1 MDRHL
6 KPLSSMMSPHR
17 PARMIICSMLII
29 RLRPTFK
36 KIQPQGIPVSYT
48 QIGLKLHSWRKK
60 SFLTTKPALVIQMDI
75 VCVDGRFNML
85 GCI

>member
-1 MDRHL
+1 MGCQTQTPPRANGPSTESFINYDQ
-6 KPLSSMMSPHR
+6 SSSPD
-17 PARMIICSMLII
+17 
-29 RLRPTFK
+29 K